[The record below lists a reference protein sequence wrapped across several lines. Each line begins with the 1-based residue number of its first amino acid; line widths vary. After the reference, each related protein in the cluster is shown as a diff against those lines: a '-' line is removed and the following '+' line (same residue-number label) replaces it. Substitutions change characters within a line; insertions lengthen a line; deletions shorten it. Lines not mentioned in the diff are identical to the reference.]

1 MNRVATPVRYFPRV
15 MLVLLG
21 AFATGNAAA
30 AELSALQTAMHIAQ
44 DEMESAMKERDADAR
59 RASAGEKELERLKSQ
74 LEADRKKA
82 SRSAGRYLESR
93 KKYDRAQ
100 SALDKAWKK

>member
-1 MNRVATPVRYFPRV
+1 MKIPCL
-15 MLVLLG
+15 MLLG
-21 AFATGNAAA
+21 AFATGSAGG

-44 DEMESAMKERDADAR
+44 DEMERAMKERDADAR
-59 RASAGEKELERLKSQ
+59 RVSVGEKELERLKLQ

-82 SRSAGRYLESR
+82 TQSANRYLESK
-93 KKYDRAQ
+93 KKYDKAQ